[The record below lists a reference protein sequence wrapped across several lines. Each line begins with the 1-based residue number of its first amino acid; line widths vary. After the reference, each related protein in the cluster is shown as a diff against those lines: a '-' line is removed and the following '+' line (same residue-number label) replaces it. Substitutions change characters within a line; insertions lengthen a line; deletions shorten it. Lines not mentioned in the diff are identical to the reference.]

1 MSTLTQNEQ
10 LHLDSLNEI
19 ENSPQLESQCSG
31 TELDMPLSII
41 LPEEYNE
48 SWEGVRFS
56 EDMLS
61 CYVRFYELGAA
72 WRTVGTLPDV
82 KGEFSLINFNDA
94 LESSDPGTESGT
106 TDFQREFLSQLCP
119 IDRTPRSGA
128 GIQTYIRMQADVDEL
143 ELWYSDIADIG
154 QSPYPPGFI
163 KLDIGYCEYLKAL
176 LLTKGTY
183 GWQYLFA
190 DISLARRDF
199 LDGANNLKNML
210 QVFPELFPDRDYSSL
225 RTRLEARL

>member
-1 MSTLTQNEQ
+1 MPSLTQNEL
-10 LHLDSLNEI
+10 LHLNSLNEI
-19 ENSPQLESQCSG
+19 ENSPLLESQSSG
-31 TELDMPLSII
+31 AELERPLSII

-61 CYVRFYELGAA
+61 CYLRFYELGAA
-72 WRTVGTLPDV
+72 WRTVENMPDV
-82 KGEFSLINFNDA
+82 KGEFGLINFHDA
-94 LESSDPGTESGT
+94 LESSDPGTESGS

-128 GIQTYIRMQADVDEL
+128 GIQTYIRMQADVVEL
-143 ELWYSDIADIG
+143 ELWYSAIADIG

-163 KLDIGYCEYLKAL
+163 KLDVGYCGYLEAL
-176 LLTKGTY
+176 LLTKGAY

-190 DISLARRDF
+190 DISLRRRDF
-199 LDGANNLKNML
+199 SDSAHNLKGML

-225 RTRLEARL
+225 RTRLEERL